1 MSNINTNSIEYY
13 AAILFVQAVAE
24 DGKLS
29 QKEAKGVEDALGGFL
44 EGAGS
49 EIPAIDYLNHIA
61 EDMTENH
68 DAYLESLKEAISFF
82 AEQNDE
88 ARAGI
93 LDLMK
98 DLAGTDGISFR
109 ESKFFY
115 KLKSAWNL

>member
-1 MSNINTNSIEYY
+1 MSNVNTKSLEYY

-29 QKEAKGVEDALGGFL
+29 QEEAKGVEDALGGFL

-49 EIPAIDYLNHIA
+49 EIPAIDFLNHIA
-61 EDMTENH
+61 DEMTENIES
-68 DAYLESLKEAISFF
+68 YVESLKEAIIFF
-82 AEQNDE
+82 GEQNDE
-88 ARAGI
+88 VRAGI

-98 DLAGTDGISFR
+98 DLAGTDGVSFI
-109 ESKFFY
+109 ESKFFD